1 MHCAAWLTV
10 IASAPLS
17 PSLLKHL
24 LTWIHSGRLSTRQ
37 AGSDPEARQLWGMES
52 ASCIKT
58 DKRRQMNMSRVLS
71 GCTLYSLIWPHPLFL
86 WSECQLGFA
95 WLRNSRIVVFCE
107 SSKLCLFRRWLKKD
121 VNYDNKEAEC
131 ETTLLK
137 KRNKHEKQ
145 IISWHKITVPVCFV
159 LFHGHFLQP

>member
-1 MHCAAWLTV
+1 MAHCDCFS
-10 IASAPLS
+10 SAITQFAQTPADLDS
-17 PSLLKHL
+17 QWQAVD
-24 LTWIHSGRLSTRQ
+24 TSGRFWSRSTAALRNGVCQLHKNRQ
-37 AGSDPEARQLWGMES
+37 T
-52 ASCIKT
+52 KT
-58 DKRRQMNMSRVLS
+58 NEHVRVLS
-71 GCTLYSLIWPHPLFL
+71 GCTLYSLTWPHPLFL

-137 KRNKHEKQ
+137 KKRNKHEKQ